1 MDNSNEKRMVDEAVS
16 RNVLIRDTQ
25 DTFNKCLATMIRK
38 NADYSG
44 EKEMGSD
51 PFRNFMNAK
60 MAGVSIQQGILVRM
74 VDKFSRASGLLANG
88 NDPKVQDESLID
100 TLDDLINYTAIL
112 KSTIINNIK

>member
-1 MDNSNEKRMVDEAVS
+1 MAQTDDKKIIDEAVS
-16 RNVLIRDTQ
+16 KNILIKDTQ

-74 VDKFSRASGLLANG
+74 VDKFSRVSGLLANG
-88 NDPKVQDESLID
+88 NQPKVADESVID